1 MKTNQELLNFYGVEL
16 GKKYKITDQSVERI
30 LNWVGRTFEVK
41 SRENGELVFKLSETE
56 VQYTIHALDDYVY
69 EEVKKDILTDE
80 ERDYLKTVI
89 KPFRDRI
96 QRIYKTETSCWFDGG
111 EVLCFKL
118 SGGYLWSFPEQ
129 PKDEMFKGM
138 EQDKCYTLVE
148 LGL

>member
-1 MKTNQELLNFYGVEL
+1 MKTNQELLDFYGVEP
-16 GKKYKITDQSVERI
+16 GKKYKITNQSVERI

-41 SRENGELVFKLSETE
+41 RRENGELVIKLSVTE
-56 VQYTIHALDDYVY
+56 AEYSVHVLDDYVY
-69 EEVKKDILTDE
+69 EEAKELLTDE
-80 ERDYLKTVI
+80 EREYLKTVI

-96 QRIYKTETSCWFDGG
+96 QCIYKTETSNWFDGG
-111 EVLCFKL
+111 EVLCFKFA
-118 SGGYLWSFPEQ
+118 GGYVCYMPEL